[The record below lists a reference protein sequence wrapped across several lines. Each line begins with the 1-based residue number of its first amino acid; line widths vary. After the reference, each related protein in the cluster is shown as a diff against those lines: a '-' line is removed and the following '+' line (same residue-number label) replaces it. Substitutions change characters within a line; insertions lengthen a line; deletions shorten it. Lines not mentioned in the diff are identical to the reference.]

1 MLPPVGS
8 PPPPEAAI
16 FASPRPSFDALVA
29 DDAPLVV
36 RRFDPTRLVL
46 AIVTIAVLI
55 GIFIALKGLFSPITT
70 SGAGALPVPGS
81 TTSSASPSASPTTS
95 RPGASP
101 TTAAPSGGAPV
112 IASVASVNPPPGTG
126 PEHPDTVGLAIDG
139 NPATFWTTSTYAQA
153 NMGGKPGVG
162 FALTLAKKTTVT
174 AVTLH
179 INGSGGNVEVRATDA
194 ANPTTGP
201 VLASGPMGADT
212 VLTFSK
218 PVETQTIML
227 WFTLMPQ
234 TADGSNRVEL
244 NEVTVS

>member
-1 MLPPVGS
+1 M
-8 PPPPEAAI
+8 
-16 FASPRPSFDALVA
+16 
-29 DDAPLVV
+29 
-36 RRFDPTRLVL
+36 
-46 AIVTIAVLI
+46 
-55 GIFIALKGLFSPITT
+55 
-70 SGAGALPVPGS
+70 
-81 TTSSASPSASPTTS
+81 
-95 RPGASP
+95 
-101 TTAAPSGGAPV
+101 

-174 AVTLH
+174 GVTVH

-201 VLASGPMGADT
+201 VLASGPMGPDT

-218 PVETQTIML
+218 PVETQNIML